1 MDKQYTI
8 KIHVVINC
16 IDESGRDFYESYD
29 EKDGESE
36 YPDVLDTTDDT
47 LKPDFLELDDAL
59 VLFDEL
65 ELFVFSESGVSVLSE
80 DLDSSD
86 QL

>member
-1 MDKQYTI
+1 VFNVLIEIVESFDLI
-8 KIHVVINC
+8 DC

-47 LKPDFLELDDAL
+47 LKPDFLELDEVL
-59 VLFDEL
+59 VLFDE
-65 ELFVFSESGVSVLSE
+65 FDVL
-80 DLDSSD
+80 
-86 QL
+86 